1 MRCERDSCCANGI
14 FIEPLK
20 FFGLLRLKYYVVYE
34 VRKDADADADVDAN
48 ADRDTDTDWELGLGF
63 GFLYALPL
71 HFD

>member
-34 VRKDADADADVDAN
+34 VRKDADADVDV
-48 ADRDTDTDWELGLGF
+48 DRDTDWNWDWDSV
-63 GFLYALPL
+63 YCTVPL

>member
-34 VRKDADADADVDAN
+34 VRKDADANTDADVD
-48 ADRDTDTDWELGLGF
+48 RDTDWNWDWDSVCCTV
-63 GFLYALPL
+63 PL

>member
-34 VRKDADADADVDAN
+34 VRKDADADVDV
-48 ADRDTDTDWELGLGF
+48 DRDTDWNWDWDSVCCTV
-63 GFLYALPL
+63 PL